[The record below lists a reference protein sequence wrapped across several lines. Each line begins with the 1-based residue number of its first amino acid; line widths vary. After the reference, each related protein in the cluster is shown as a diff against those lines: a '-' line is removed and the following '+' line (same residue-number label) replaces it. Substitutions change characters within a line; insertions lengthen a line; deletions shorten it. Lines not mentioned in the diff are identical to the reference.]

1 MELNRKLIIIKQLF
15 QEYYNMYISFKWMH
29 NIVLRNS
36 WLVAMQIWFGFQS
49 NGMGLGHYCDT
60 QVDQDIYQSLQSSK
74 VKIKKNI

>member
-1 MELNRKLIIIKQLF
+1 
-15 QEYYNMYISFKWMH
+15 MH

-74 VKIKKNI
+74 VKIKKHSQISCDNITYCNPGCSDMNVTFG

>member
-1 MELNRKLIIIKQLF
+1 
-15 QEYYNMYISFKWMH
+15 MH

-74 VKIKKNI
+74 VKIKKNIHKLVVITLHIVILVVPI